1 MKNIVLWTCLIFVVV
16 AAALL
21 LCGCVSVVTFNTY
34 ENADKYEAGN
44 KTFGSDVK
52 KIEINWCCGEI
63 KIVKSSASSVS
74 VCESGDADLPEEK
87 RVHTYLEGDVL
98 KIQFWKSGLSSSVD
112 SDKKHLTVEL
122 PDGVD
127 IKINNTS
134 AVISAEALNTDNV
147 EIITASGGISVGNIS
162 SCNVRVVST
171 SGGISIESISSDDAN
186 IISTSGRIQIENAD
200 IADVFDC
207 GSVSGSVN
215 VGSVKAPQ
223 VNISSNSGSIN
234 IGADVCDKIDIG
246 TTSGSVDITL
256 ADGIGA
262 SVEYSSTSGSVKIEK
277 EFYKSGNKYIIGN
290 GGCDI
295 SVGSTSGSLKIR

>member
-1 MKNIVLWTCLIFVVV
+1 M
-16 AAALL
+16 
-21 LCGCVSVVTFNTY
+21 
-34 ENADKYEAGN
+34 
-44 KTFGSDVK
+44 
-52 KIEINWCCGEI
+52 
-63 KIVKSSASSVS
+63 
-74 VCESGDADLPEEK
+74 
-87 RVHTYLEGDVL
+87 
-98 KIQFWKSGLSSSVD
+98 
-112 SDKKHLTVEL
+112 
-122 PDGVD
+122 
-127 IKINNTS
+127 
-134 AVISAEALNTDNV
+134 

-215 VGSVKAPQ
+215 VGSLKALQ
-223 VNISSNSGSIN
+223 VDISSNSGSIN

-290 GGCDI
+290 GECDI

>member
-1 MKNIVLWTCLIFVVV
+1 MKNIILWTCLIFVVV

-52 KIEINWCCGEI
+52 KVEINWCCGEI

-122 PDGVD
+122 SDGVD
-127 IKINNTS
+127 INIHDTS

-171 SGGISIESISSDDAN
+171 SGGISIEGISSDDAN